1 MNSGDDGGL
10 DLAEHDRAFWR
21 PIALQ
26 LLRGEFDA
34 GDSAKLKVFAELLG
48 EVDCRF
54 CQRAAGYVHCLLES
68 RKTKTKEGEL

>member
-26 LLRGEFDA
+26 MLRGEFDT
-34 GDSAKLKVFAELLG
+34 GESAKLKVFAELLG

-68 RKTKTKEGEL
+68 RKQQRKKEKL